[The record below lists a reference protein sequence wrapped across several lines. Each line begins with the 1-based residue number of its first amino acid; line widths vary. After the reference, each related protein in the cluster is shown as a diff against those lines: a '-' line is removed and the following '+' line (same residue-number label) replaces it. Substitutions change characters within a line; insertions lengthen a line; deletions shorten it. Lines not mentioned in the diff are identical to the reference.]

1 MSDITT
7 ATLRQQLTALESG
20 DLSSQELVDAQLKRT
35 EALNAGLN
43 AFITIDR
50 DGAMAAAKVA
60 DDARARGQNAPLL
73 GVPIAHKDLFC
84 TQGLRTS
91 CGSKMLDNFIAPY
104 SATVVENL
112 TGAGAVSLGKTN
124 MDEFAMG
131 SSNENSYYGPARN
144 PWDTDRV
151 PGGSSGGSAAAVA
164 ASMVAAATAT
174 DTGGSIRQP
183 AAFTGTS
190 GIKPTYGR
198 CSRFGMIAYAS
209 SLDQAGPIAQT
220 AEDLALMLGAMASH
234 DPKDSTSATEGS
246 EDFTRL
252 LTQDVKG
259 LRIGVPEA
267 FFSQQLDD
275 QVAQATR
282 DALAELE
289 AQGAVLVPVE
299 LPNLAQSLAAYYVI
313 APAEASANLSRFDGV
328 RFGHRCDNPENL
340 QDLYRRSRSEGFGL
354 EVQRRI
360 LVGTYALSASFFDAY
375 YVKAQQIRRL
385 IKNDFLRAFETVD
398 VIAGPTTPTP
408 AFRIGEKSDDP
419 ADMYLQDVYTISANL
434 AGLPGLSIP
443 CGQVNGLPIGLQVL
457 GQHFDEARM
466 LQLAHQFQL
475 ATDWHQQRAP
485 MLMEGAA

>member
-1 MSDITT
+1 MSDLTT
-7 ATLRQQLTALESG
+7 ATLRQQLDALESG
-20 DLSSQELVDAQLKRT
+20 QISSLELVDAQLKRT
-35 EALNAGLN
+35 EHLNGALN
-43 AFITIDR
+43 AFISIDR
-50 DGAMAAAKVA
+50 DGAMAAAAAA
-60 DDARARGQNAPLL
+60 DQARAMGQTAPLL

-104 SATVVENL
+104 NATVVENL
-112 TGAGAVSLGKTN
+112 TAAGAVSLGKTN

-131 SSNENSYYGPARN
+131 SSNENSYYGPAVN
-144 PWDTDRV
+144 PWGERRV

-198 CSRFGMIAYAS
+198 CSRFGMVAYAS

-220 AEDLALMLGAMASH
+220 AEDLALMLSTMVSH
-234 DPKDSTSATEGS
+234 DPKDSTSAHEGP

-252 LTQDVKG
+252 LNNDVQG
-259 LRIGVPEA
+259 LRIGVPEQ

-282 DALAELE
+282 DALATLE
-289 AQGAVLVPVE
+289 QRGAVLVPVE
-299 LPNLAQSLAAYYVI
+299 LPNLAHSLAAYYVI

-328 RFGHRCDNPENL
+328 RYGHRCDNPANL

-385 IKNDFLRAFETVD
+385 IKNDFMRAFETVD

-408 AFRIGEKSDDP
+408 AFKIGEKSDDP

-443 CGQVNGLPIGLQVL
+443 CGLVNGLPVGLQIL

-466 LQLAHQFQL
+466 LQLAHQYQL
-475 ATDWHQQRAP
+475 NTDWHQQRAP
-485 MLMEGAA
+485 MLTEGAA

>member
-1 MSDITT
+1 MTT

-259 LRIGVPEA
+259 LRIG
-267 FFSQQLDD
+267 
-275 QVAQATR
+275 
-282 DALAELE
+282 
-289 AQGAVLVPVE
+289 
-299 LPNLAQSLAAYYVI
+299 
-313 APAEASANLSRFDGV
+313 
-328 RFGHRCDNPENL
+328 
-340 QDLYRRSRSEGFGL
+340 
-354 EVQRRI
+354 
-360 LVGTYALSASFFDAY
+360 
-375 YVKAQQIRRL
+375 
-385 IKNDFLRAFETVD
+385 
-398 VIAGPTTPTP
+398 
-408 AFRIGEKSDDP
+408 
-419 ADMYLQDVYTISANL
+419 
-434 AGLPGLSIP
+434 
-443 CGQVNGLPIGLQVL
+443 
-457 GQHFDEARM
+457 
-466 LQLAHQFQL
+466 
-475 ATDWHQQRAP
+475 
-485 MLMEGAA
+485 

>member
-1 MSDITT
+1 MSDLTI
-7 ATLRQQLTALESG
+7 ATLRQQLDALESG
-20 DLSSQELVDAQLKRT
+20 QISSLELVDAQLKRT
-35 EALNAGLN
+35 EHLNGALN
-43 AFITIDR
+43 AFISIDR
-50 DGAMAAAKVA
+50 DGAMAAAAAA
-60 DDARARGQNAPLL
+60 DQARAMGQRAPLL

-104 SATVVENL
+104 NATVVENL
-112 TGAGAVSLGKTN
+112 TEAGAVSLGKTN

-131 SSNENSYYGPARN
+131 SSNENSYYGPAVN
-144 PWDTDRV
+144 PWGERRV

-198 CSRFGMIAYAS
+198 CSRFGMVAYAS

-220 AEDLALMLGAMASH
+220 AEDLALMLSTMVSH
-234 DPKDSTSATEGS
+234 DPKDSTSAHEGP

-252 LTQDVKG
+252 LNNDVQG
-259 LRIGVPEA
+259 LRIGVPEQ

-282 DALAELE
+282 DALATLE
-289 AQGAVLVPVE
+289 QRGAVLVPVE
-299 LPNLAQSLAAYYVI
+299 LPNLAHSLAAYYVI

-328 RFGHRCDNPENL
+328 RYGHRCDHPANL

-385 IKNDFLRAFETVD
+385 IKNDFMRAFETVD

-408 AFRIGEKSDDP
+408 AFKIGEKSDDP

-443 CGQVNGLPIGLQVL
+443 CGLVDGLPVGLQIL

-466 LQLAHQFQL
+466 LQLAHQYQL
-475 ATDWHQQRAP
+475 NTDWHQQRAP
-485 MLMEGAA
+485 MLTEGAA